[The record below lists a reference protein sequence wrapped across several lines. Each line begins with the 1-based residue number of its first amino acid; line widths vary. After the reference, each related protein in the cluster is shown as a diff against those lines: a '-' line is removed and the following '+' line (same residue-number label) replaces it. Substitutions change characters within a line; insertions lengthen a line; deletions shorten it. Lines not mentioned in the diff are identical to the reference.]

1 MKKFVL
7 LALLGLFMVNM
18 LLVLAWAAP
27 CSHQRASFSVMHQ
40 NSSSADAM
48 PCQEEQTETQKS
60 HCEGSCFCAHVS
72 SSITLYFADLGELN
86 IPLIV
91 TEEFA
96 VLNEVLSSINETPL
110 KQPPKWLS

>member
-27 CSHQRASFSVMHQ
+27 CSHQMASTPVMHQ

-60 HCEGSCFCAHVS
+60 HCEGSCFCAHAS
-72 SSITLYFADLGELN
+72 SSTTLHFADLGELD
-86 IPLIV
+86 IPLSAA
-91 TEEFA
+91 EEFA
-96 VLNEVLSSINETPL
+96 GLNEVLSSIDEAPL
-110 KQPPKWLS
+110 KQPPKSIS